1 MSKIKAWKFPRLH
14 FYIGRYFI
22 NNQGIWNK
30 TVEKIDVFFRKKD
43 PLIQKTKAS
52 YNKLWILLKR
62 FLLISILLLCTS
74 CIIYAVYE
82 MMTGPKASSRNIFGT
97 VLAVETD
104 ENGQVILTVP
114 YGGTFIR
121 DSTLRVHIDQKTRV
135 YRLYPEKERINANE
149 IMVGDVV
156 RGELRKGS
164 EGLHDVV
171 AKEIFVETTKGSKE
185 Q

>member
-1 MSKIKAWKFPRLH
+1 
-14 FYIGRYFI
+14 
-22 NNQGIWNK
+22 
-30 TVEKIDVFFRKKD
+30 
-43 PLIQKTKAS
+43 
-52 YNKLWILLKR
+52 
-62 FLLISILLLCTS
+62 
-74 CIIYAVYE
+74 
-82 MMTGPKASSRNIFGT
+82 MMTGQKASSRNIFGT